1 MEKVAVSVVHQPVD
15 ASPLFT
21 PFRVGRL
28 TLDNRFV
35 MAPMGRSSA
44 QDGVLSPA
52 YAPYY
57 ARRAAGGAA
66 LIIGEATA
74 VDHPTA
80 MHMHTSSTIHGRGAD
95 AWATEIGSASPRQ
108 TDSTNASI
116 SLAAGTLPTTLHTRR
131 TPHPPP
137 NPPQT
142 TP

>member
-1 MEKVAVSVVHQPVD
+1 MIRRPQKSKRTDTIVPTRRSSD
-15 ASPLFT
+15 L
-21 PFRVGRL
+21 L

-80 MHMHTSSTIHGRGAD
+80 MHMHTSSTIHGRGAE
-95 AWATEIGSASPRQ
+95 AWAKVAEAVHAEIGRATCRER
-108 TDSTNASI
+108 
-116 SLAAGTLPTTLHTRR
+116 GCEYV
-131 TPHPPP
+131 
-137 NPPQT
+137 
-142 TP
+142 

>member
-74 VDHPTA
+74 VDHPPA
-80 MHMHTSSTIHGRGAD
+80 MHMPTSR
-95 AWATEIGSASPRQ
+95 SAETTSELQ
-108 TDSTNASI
+108 TLMRNSNAVFC
-116 SLAAGTLPTTLHTRR
+116 
-131 TPHPPP
+131 
-137 NPPQT
+137 
-142 TP
+142 

>member
-1 MEKVAVSVVHQPVD
+1 
-15 ASPLFT
+15 
-21 PFRVGRL
+21 
-28 TLDNRFV
+28 

-80 MHMHTSSTIHGRGAD
+80 MHMHTSSTIHGRGAE
-95 AWATEIGSASPRQ
+95 AWPKVAEPVH
-108 TDSTNASI
+108 
-116 SLAAGTLPTTLHTRR
+116 AAGGAFLPQLWHAGLMRSPYPAADPKLAMVNHHMKSIAPRTEERRVGSEWVSTGRSRWVHSTSKKHT
-131 TPHPPP
+131 
-137 NPPQT
+137 
-142 TP
+142 

>member
-1 MEKVAVSVVHQPVD
+1 
-15 ASPLFT
+15 
-21 PFRVGRL
+21 
-28 TLDNRFV
+28 

-80 MHMHTSSTIHGRGAD
+80 MHMHTSSTIHGRCAE
-95 AWATEIGSASPRQ
+95 AWAKVAEAV
-108 TDSTNASI
+108 N
-116 SLAAGTLPTTLHTRR
+116 AAGGAFMPQLWPAGLMRSPYPAADPNLPMFKHHKIGRAACRESVVQSVSLSVGGVTLKKKKSE
-131 TPHPPP
+131 
-137 NPPQT
+137 N
-142 TP
+142 

>member
-80 MHMHTSSTIHGRGAD
+80 MHMHPNSTIHGRGPETWRKA
-95 AWATEIGSASPRQ
+95 AEAGP
-108 TDSTNASI
+108 
-116 SLAAGTLPTTLHTRR
+116 AAGGPLMPPLV
-131 TPHPPP
+131 TPR
-137 NPPQT
+137 
-142 TP
+142 